1 MHRGPEEVSFFS
13 SHFSLAVRNLVLV
26 ENLWII
32 IFLFVFL
39 YLVGNEE
46 TLQNMPEKKA
56 SAAVFKHYRAQFLE
70 RLDIQQACMGPFLE
84 SPVN

>member
-1 MHRGPEEVSFFS
+1 M
-13 SHFSLAVRNLVLV
+13 LV

-46 TLQNMPEKKA
+46 TLQNIPEKKA
-56 SAAVFKHYRAQFLE
+56 SVAVFKHYRAQFLE

>member
-1 MHRGPEEVSFFS
+1 M
-13 SHFSLAVRNLVLV
+13 LV

-70 RLDIQQACMGPFLE
+70 RLDIQQACIGPFLE